1 MATTI
6 DITREGFNTEQACQ
20 LVEAS
25 SRQIRYWDQEGLVKP
40 SLRPAGGRG
49 SRRLYSYMDLL
60 ALKTVSRF
68 RELNLSLQRIR
79 RCVLYLRRNLPSVT
93 QPLTFCMLVTDGETI
108 YLLRDS
114 KTLIDTV
121 KSQGQHAFY
130 QLSIAALE
138 HDLRSRALALSAKR
152 IEELT
157 VGPYTYQVEIEADLE
172 SGGYVAEVAGLP
184 GCITQGETLQEVREM
199 AADAIQVY
207 LEAVDDLKGH
217 GVHLNVS
224 RRTKLRRRAL

>member
-1 MATTI
+1 MANTI
-6 DITREGFNTEQACQ
+6 DVTREGFNTEQARQ

-25 SRQIRYWDQEGLVKP
+25 PRQIRYWDQMGLVKP

-60 ALKTVSRF
+60 ALKTVARF

-79 RCVLYLRRNLPSVT
+79 RCVQYLRNNLPSVT
-93 QPLTFCMLVTDGETI
+93 QPLTFCVLVTDGETI

-121 KSQGQHAFY
+121 KSQGQQAFY

-138 HDLRSRALALSAKR
+138 HDLRTRALALSSKR

-157 VGPYTYQVEIEADLE
+157 VGSYTYQMEIEPDME

-184 GCITQGETLQEVREM
+184 GCITQGETLQEVRDM
-199 AADAIQVY
+199 AADAVRTY
-207 LEAVDDLKGH
+207 LDAVEDLKER
-217 GVHLNVS
+217 GVRLHLN
-224 RRTKLRRRAL
+224 RRTRHQRRAI